1 MDKHDMP
8 HNQAPS
14 LEQIMEALEVVS
26 QWIEGGRATV
36 TTQVHREVVR
46 NLQDEGVSAKTS
58 KEDVA
63 VTLDALVRLARS
75 ARPTV

>member
-1 MDKHDMP
+1 MDMHEMS
-8 HNQAPS
+8 HNRAPN
-14 LEQIMEALEVVS
+14 LEQIMDALEVVS

-46 NLQDEGVSAKTS
+46 NLQDQGASANTS

-63 VTLDALVRLARS
+63 ATLDALVRLARS